1 MLIDFKKYLNTIIS
15 VKLINNMSKIF
26 NIFKITCIFILI
38 LFMVFFSIRNSD
50 LIKINFDFFPFS
62 HTIEIRVFLLIIF
75 CFCTGFLCGISAT
88 SYSLILK
95 YIENFKEKRKNKKL
109 QKDLEKSKTEIQK
122 TKEEL
127 NEK

>member
-1 MLIDFKKYLNTIIS
+1 
-15 VKLINNMSKIF
+15 MSKIF
-26 NIFKITCIFILI
+26 NILKITCIFILI
-38 LFMVFFSIRNSD
+38 LFVVFFSIRNSD

-75 CFCTGFLCGISAT
+75 CFCTGFLCGILAT

-95 YIENFKEKRKNKKL
+95 HIENFKEKRKNKKL
-109 QKDLEKSKTEIQK
+109 QKDLEK
-122 TKEEL
+122 TKNQIEQNKENT